1 MQSLLNSFSDFTA
14 LIFRYPEE
22 ENDCCLFFSTNDFS
36 QKVHFD
42 VKAESKTPVSQVV
55 RMKKAPNAPISPADE
70 HSAWILEHRTVA
82 TARVGGSPTELLHV
96 CIHARKQ
103 MSTLRIALRL
113 PVSITTMLMLASPL
127 FGHLNM
133 QLYVKL
139 FALSLQTISFLFLCS
154 IAPENGFGKTKPK
167 ICKYIFLNTFFET
180 VVILTIIS
188 IMVNL
193 IAIALSRV
201 RRTVP
206 PRHGLYLAAKV
217 VNRLV
222 CCIGTNFE
230 NSQPDYTTEWRHIYI
245 AVNNLYSAFALAVFI
260 FVAAFEIL

>member
-1 MQSLLNSFSDFTA
+1 MQPLLNSFSEFIGTA

-42 VKAESKTPVSQVV
+42 VKAESKTPVSQ
-55 RMKKAPNAPISPADE
+55 
-70 HSAWILEHRTVA
+70 HRTVA

-167 ICKYIFLNTFFET
+167 IYTFFET

-222 CCIGTNFE
+222 CCIEPDPTASYCRHLDDSTGTNFE